1 MKAKRK
7 ELGKVTAIFI
17 AYRAA
22 STLEKFY
29 HDFPKHLVDD
39 IILVDDA
46 SPDDTFAIAQR
57 LGIKSYKNAI
67 NLGYGGNLK
76 KALGLALEQGAEVII
91 DLHPDGEYS
100 PSAIAP
106 ALEEIKAGAKLVLGN
121 RYFDGNTPLDKGMF
135 VWKYLPLIGLNIVPK
150 LVIKN
155 KISDFHQG
163 FRVYTRTLLESVNF
177 QSNSNDFLF
186 SFEIIAQA
194 DYHNFRIAEVP
205 VETSY
210 AGKKRGCSFK
220 DCVIYTP
227 GVFKVLGLY
236 LAGKAGVR
244 STLFEKFE
252 NSGKFEEFEKSEKPE
267 IQER

>member
-22 STLEKFY
+22 RTLEKFY
-29 HDFPKHLVDD
+29 NDFPKHLVDD

-46 SPDDTFAIAQR
+46 SSDDTFAIAQR
-57 LGIKSYKNAI
+57 LGIKSYKNVI

-91 DLHPDGEYS
+91 DLHPDGEYF

-106 ALEEIKAGAKLVLGN
+106 ALEEIKAGANLVLGN
-121 RYFDGNTPLDKGMF
+121 RYFDGNTPLGQGMF
-135 VWKYLPLIGLNIVPK
+135 IWKYLPLIGLNIVPQ

-210 AGKKRGCSFK
+210 TGKKRGCSFK

-236 LAGKAGVR
+236 WAGKAGLR
-244 STLFEKFE
+244 PTLFR
-252 NSGKFEEFEKSEKPE
+252 KSEPPE
-267 IQER
+267 QRKKLEKQER